1 MNKADVVDA
10 VSNMTSLPKKD
21 AKIVVEAI
29 LDAIKDGLIEDG
41 KVSLTG
47 FGTFMLVDKPARVAR
62 NPKTG
67 EKVDVP
73 ARTTTR
79 FKPSLEMKNIG

>member
-21 AKIVVEAI
+21 AKIVVDAI
-29 LDAIKDGLIEDG
+29 LDAIKNGLIEDG

>member
-1 MNKADVVDA
+1 MNKADIVDA

-21 AKIVVEAI
+21 SKIVVEAI
-29 LDAIKDGLIEDG
+29 LDAIKNGLIEDG